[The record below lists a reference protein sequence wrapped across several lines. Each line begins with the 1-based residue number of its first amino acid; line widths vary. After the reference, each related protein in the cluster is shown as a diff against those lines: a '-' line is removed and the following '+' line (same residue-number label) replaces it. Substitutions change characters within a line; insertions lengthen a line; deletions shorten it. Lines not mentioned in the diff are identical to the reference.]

1 MMYIHQYYSDS
12 QFKRSWIRT
21 TIKDAEVILL
31 YYLYSY
37 MTVEL
42 INIHACRLYYCI
54 DNCYHNLYAV
64 KLDQVVERSKGI
76 DNDFL
81 LEKND
86 IIQLPV
92 QSKRHNPQ
100 SLAFKCNST

>member
-1 MMYIHQYYSDS
+1 MH
-12 QFKRSWIRT
+12 
-21 TIKDAEVILL
+21 AEVILL

-64 KLDQVVERSKGI
+64 KLDQVVKRSKGI